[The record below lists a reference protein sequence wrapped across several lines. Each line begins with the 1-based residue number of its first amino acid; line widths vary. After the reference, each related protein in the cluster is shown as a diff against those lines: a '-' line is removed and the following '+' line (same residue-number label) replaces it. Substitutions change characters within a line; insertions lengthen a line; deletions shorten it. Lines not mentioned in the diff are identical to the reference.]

1 MSLQMAD
8 RELRLSNNALHLSF
22 NFFDRYLGL
31 MLCGERNL
39 QLVSTACMYKS
50 DFLDLLL
57 SVSLTQKYH
66 YFRWDV
72 VGPRSNRCRHVGQRG
87 DG

>member
-39 QLVSTACMYKS
+39 QLVSTACM
-50 DFLDLLL
+50 
-57 SVSLTQKYH
+57 
-66 YFRWDV
+66 
-72 VGPRSNRCRHVGQRG
+72 
-87 DG
+87 